1 MKTLEDISLLEHFS
15 DIEDLRTEQGKRHN
29 LQVVMIM
36 AICAILCNA
45 NSFGGIARFA
55 KAKLDWFKNFFD
67 LPHGSPSKDTFIRVF
82 ALIKVQEFESCFMK
96 WVASIKENWQGET
109 IAIDG
114 KTLRGSRD
122 KKNNL
127 GALHLVQAYAVK
139 AGLVLTQK
147 KVDNKT
153 NEITVIPELLESLVL
168 KGTVVTI
175 DAMGCQKKIAK
186 KIREEKADYV
196 LALKG
201 NQGDFH
207 KEVEL
212 FLNKL
217 ITKEIQREF
226 DYDKEIKLNS
236 HGREE
241 IRECYAVEITK
252 MDFKEKL
259 FSDISLWQDLKTIA
273 AVKATRIVKATG
285 EASIETRFYIS
296 SMPPSAKNI
305 LERVKEHWGIENS
318 LHYVLDVIFKEDA
331 SRVRK
336 KSATENFALARKIT
350 LNLIKQNPRKGRN
363 YNIIGKR
370 EMAGWS
376 NDFLEEL
383 LFTN

>member
-1 MKTLEDISLLEHFS
+1 MKTFDDIELLEYFSELEDE
-15 DIEDLRTEQGKRHN
+15 RTEQGKRHD

-45 NSFGGIARFA
+45 NSFGAIARFA
-55 KAKLDWFKNFFD
+55 KAKLDWFEKFFD
-67 LPHGSPSKDTFIRVF
+67 LPHGAPSKDTFIRIF
-82 ALIKVQEFESCFMK
+82 SLIKVEQFESCFMK
-96 WVASIKENWQGET
+96 WIAGIKENWTGET

-122 KKNNL
+122 KRNNQKP
-127 GALHLVQAYAVK
+127 LHLLQAYAVQ

-147 KVDNKT
+147 AVDSKT
-153 NEITVIPELLESLVL
+153 NEITVIPDILEALVL

-175 DAMGCQKKIAK
+175 DAMGCQKKVVK
-186 KIREEKADYV
+186 KIREEHADYV

-201 NQGDFH
+201 NQGGFH
-207 KEVEL
+207 KDVVR
-212 FLNKL
+212 FLDKV
-217 ITKEIQREF
+217 IEKECDRQFSFAE
-226 DYDKEIKLNS
+226 KTKLNS

-241 IRECYAVEITK
+241 TRKCYAVELNKT
-252 MDFKEKL
+252 DVEEKL
-259 FSDISLWQDLKTIA
+259 FDNIMDWKDLKTIA
-273 AVKATRIVKATG
+273 VIEATRTIKATG
-285 EASIETRFYIS
+285 ETSVERRFYIS
-296 SMPPSAKNI
+296 SLEANASNI
-305 LERVKEHWGIENS
+305 LERVQQHWGIENS
-318 LHYVLDVIFKEDA
+318 LHYVLDVTFKEDA

-336 KSATENFALARKIT
+336 KSATQNFALARKVT